1 MATSSIVMLSNISME
16 RLYLSQPPAWT
27 DLQRLP
33 YSIAQQASSQQQ
45 HEGRSS
51 QQVIRTCYD
60 KLLHHIYDMN
70 SSVSATS
77 TTSNQIKEQLDLAAE
92 YCQLKTLSDS
102 DKVYLHSDNFY
113 LQVEFDPLTHLP
125 ANVLIFFTNE
135 QRINEECLTC
145 SRMLKALNDKQYRLF
160 RAHLNGYANLFT
172 LMAPTMSNDKR
183 VGFTAYK
190 VLQQD
195 LERLVNTETYGKML
209 EGFQPICEGL
219 PMRVKLN
226 DQGTFKATQLVSRL
240 KRIDLFSQLKKL
252 KSRFFS

>member
-1 MATSSIVMLSNISME
+1 ME
-16 RLYLSQPPAWT
+16 RLYLSQPPAWN

-45 HEGRSS
+45 QQQQEGRSS
-51 QQVIRTCYD
+51 QQIIRTCYD

-92 YCQLKTLSDS
+92 YCQLKTSTDNDN

-113 LQVEFDPLTHLP
+113 LQVEFDPSTHLP
-125 ANVLIFFTNE
+125 VNVLIFFTNE
-135 QRINEECLTC
+135 QRTNEECLTC

-172 LMAPTMSNDKR
+172 LMAPTMKNDKR

-226 DQGTFKATQLVSRL
+226 DQGMFTATQLDSN
-240 KRIDLFSQLKKL
+240 
-252 KSRFFS
+252 